1 MAYLHCCLVSHSACP
16 CNNLITGSLAI
27 IEEANAIGTAVLR
40 SQLLPE
46 PYRQQI
52 EDLLQDY
59 IELRIDIGKVDLTKL
74 QERKKYHDMTA
85 KLQNELWRLA
95 VLSTDIDARPVT
107 SGVFIKSLNDLID
120 SQNKRTAL
128 LQLNVPEAILIILF
142 IAFISSGGIM
152 GYSAGLNGNRV
163 ITPITLVSLLI
174 TLIVYMIIDLDRPK
188 RGIIQINQNVL
199 SELVYEENHL

>member
-1 MAYLHCCLVSHSACP
+1 
-16 CNNLITGSLAI
+16 LITGSLAI